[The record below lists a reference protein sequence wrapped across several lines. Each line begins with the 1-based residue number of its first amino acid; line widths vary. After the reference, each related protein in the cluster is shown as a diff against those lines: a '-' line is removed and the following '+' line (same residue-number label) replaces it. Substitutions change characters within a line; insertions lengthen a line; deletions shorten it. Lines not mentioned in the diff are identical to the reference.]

1 MDSETNSPSRKQLV
15 GLLLKYRQR
24 IFGFVLTLVQN
35 RSDAEDILQ
44 EASMI
49 MWEKFD
55 EFQPN
60 SDFVAWA
67 NQIGY
72 FCVQNFRRRQ
82 GRSKLLFDDSLIEN
96 LADTASQLGDEVDR
110 RHRHLRD
117 CLALLRP
124 RDREMILARY
134 APQGGVAQAA
144 EIARRTLTAT
154 YKSLNRVRRALG
166 QCINNKM
173 AIEGASS
180 S

>member
-1 MDSETNSPSRKQLV
+1 MDAIPDSPSRKQLV
-15 GLLLKYRQR
+15 SLLLKHRQR
-24 IFGFVLTLVQN
+24 IFGFVFTLVQN

-55 EFQPN
+55 DFRPE

-96 LADTASQLGDEVDR
+96 LADTASQLGEEIDR

-117 CLALLRP
+117 CLGLLRP

-134 APQGGVAQAA
+134 ALHGSVAKAA
-144 EIARRTLTAT
+144 EVARRTLAAT
-154 YKSLNRVRRALG
+154 YKSLNRVRRSLSD
-166 QCINNKM
+166 CITQKL
-173 AIEGASS
+173 AAEGSP
-180 S
+180 

>member
-1 MDSETNSPSRKQLV
+1 MDTESETPSRKQLV
-15 GLLLKYRQR
+15 ALLLKNRQR
-24 IFGFVLTLVQN
+24 IFGFVFTLVQN

-55 EFQPN
+55 DFRPE

-67 NQIGY
+67 NQIGF

-82 GRSKLLFDDSLIEN
+82 GRSKLLFDDSLLEN
-96 LADTASQLGDEVDR
+96 VADTATQLSDEVDR

-124 RDREMILARY
+124 RDREMILTRY
-134 APQGGVAQAA
+134 GAKGTVAQAA
-144 EIARRTLTAT
+144 QIAQRTLAAT
-154 YKSLNRVRRALG
+154 YKSLNRVRRGLSDCITKKLALER
-166 QCINNKM
+166 
-173 AIEGASS
+173 A
-180 S
+180 